1 MQICRECGRQL
12 ADHAEFCSNCGRWTP
27 LGETKKQKSL
37 KKESGKQ
44 QSRVLSENDMKPKNI
59 RHRVERREA
68 ELGAQGVVGAALEG
82 KIRSGTVQNIAQ
94 TTSKM
99 SGKVLHH
106 GLEIKKQAVLTSILG
121 ALALIIT
128 MFWYVFFRV
137 GTPEETIK
145 KYEKAL
151 NEMDIEA
158 VIECCD
164 SATQKTYNS
173 VLGVTDSLTGLDT
186 SSLLGMSSALAKIEG
201 QSINVEFE
209 IGSIE
214 YQDEEHCV
222 VTVGDATGKSDEIQT
237 YPMVLEGREWKL
249 TVFPLDL

>member
-27 LGETKKQKSL
+27 LGETRKRESA
-37 KKESGKQ
+37 KKEQSEQ
-44 QSRVLSENDMKPKNI
+44 QSSGLSEKNMKSNKVGNQAQ
-59 RHRVERREA
+59 RQERES
-68 ELGAQGVVGAALEG
+68 GAQRAVDAALRG
-82 KIRSGTVQNIAQ
+82 KILSDTTRDVAQ
-94 TTSKM
+94 MAGRM

-121 ALALIIT
+121 ALVLIIT
-128 MFWYVFFRV
+128 MLWYVFFRV

-173 VLGVTDSLTGLDT
+173 VLGVADSLTGLDT
-186 SSLLGMSSALAKIEG
+186 GSLLGMGSALAKIEG
-201 QSINVEFE
+201 QSVNVEFE
-209 IGSIE
+209 IENIE
-214 YQDEEHCV
+214 YQDEEHCI

-249 TVFPLDL
+249 TVFPLDM